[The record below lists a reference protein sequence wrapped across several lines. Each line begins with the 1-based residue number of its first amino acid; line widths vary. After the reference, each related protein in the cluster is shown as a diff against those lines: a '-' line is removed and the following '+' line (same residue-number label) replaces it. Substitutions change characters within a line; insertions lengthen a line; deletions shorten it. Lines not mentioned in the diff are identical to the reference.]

1 MVAAVTLEQFQGPL
15 DLLLSLIEEE
25 KMVITD
31 IALSRVTEQFFE
43 YLNKLE
49 EKNPAEIADFLVV
62 ASKLVFLKS
71 RHLLPYLYPEAEEGP
86 SLADQLKLY
95 QRYADA
101 SKVVLRLWERGN
113 VGYPRVEPPP
123 PAGGSA
129 KEFVMPLNATT
140 DRLKDAFVWL
150 LKRLKP
156 MVALPQVAIDRTV
169 SVKQKIES
177 IFQALQKIKKMS
189 FGDVVGRA
197 VNRTE
202 VIVTFLAVL
211 ELVKQERVAVEQGSA
226 FGDFVLHRV

>member
-1 MVAAVTLEQFQGPL
+1 
-15 DLLLSLIEEE
+15 
-25 KMVITD
+25 
-31 IALSRVTEQFFE
+31 
-43 YLNKLE
+43 
-49 EKNPAEIADFLVV
+49 
-62 ASKLVFLKS
+62 
-71 RHLLPYLYPEAEEGP
+71 
-86 SLADQLKLY
+86 
-95 QRYADA
+95 
-101 SKVVLRLWERGN
+101 
-113 VGYPRVEPPP
+113 
-123 PAGGSA
+123 
-129 KEFVMPLNATT
+129 MPLNATA

-177 IFQALQKIKKMS
+177 IFQALQKIKKMN

-197 VNRTE
+197 GNRTE

>member
-49 EKNPAEIADFLVV
+49 EKNPAELADFLVV

-101 SKVVLRLWERGN
+101 SKVVLRLWERGS
-113 VGYPRVEPPP
+113 VSYPRVEPPIP
-123 PAGGSA
+123 VEG
-129 KEFVMPLNATT
+129 FVMPLNATT
-140 DRLKDAFVWL
+140 DRLKDAFLWL

-177 IFQALQKIKKMS
+177 IFQALQKIKKMH
-189 FGDVVGRA
+189 FGDVVGQA
-197 VNRTE
+197 GNRTE

-211 ELVKQERVAVEQGSA
+211 ELVKQERVAVEQGNA